1 MQLDAKVTCYQ
12 ELYARL
18 KESDFLSDFGWP
30 SEKEHLDFYFKI
42 GNTKVD
48 FRLFSNKDMMK
59 IRSKT
64 PCLNFND
71 EESIAFAQKVS
82 KNFYGIFGNVRDG
95 NFIFKLSVPFPS
107 VSDDVAKQLII
118 DKSNY
123 FINMI
128 MTQLE
133 MEYVKNIK
141 EVKDSEEEST
151 EKIKKKKISFSPI
164 KLFNSK
170 KTPENNPTSE
180 VTMPENESDLP
191 KENDSLNDLSDNK
204 VNLHKNVLEE
214 PLKSEDLE
222 EVSITNT
229 SADTINEKLE
239 TCEEPEI
246 LADLQINSCEDGKKN
261 IESEKKIIDNSIA
274 EVSLKEKTF
283 EESKVVEKE
292 PESDLYENKDTEEI
306 QKENNSITDTMVEKT
321 ELLENLD
328 VTAGSET
335 NFYENDNK
343 NIEKALNAENTIVD
357 TMDEAEEDLKELEE
371 NEINKVKSEHI
382 SELYESMNR
391 TFDMK
396 KAQLDYREQ
405 MLSEQKQLLKHEKE
419 FIQNEKLSIEAQQL
433 EIKEKEDSLKKNWDQ
448 YKKAKKRQNQI
459 LEKTSDREK
468 KVRVLEE
475 SLSKRIEK
483 INEQEV
489 LLSTREQ
496 EITEKIEKI
505 ELSWKEYQEKES
517 NIQNYEERLKATKQE
532 LAENE
537 MKLDMQRKQNALERQ
552 IIEDKLADLKET
564 EEMIEE
570 LKKKSGISSF
580 TENSKEL
587 NSLKEELNKFE
598 HQTKLLQKGLL
609 NKSEEIN
616 KIMQQLEQK
625 KQEYADLKNSYD
637 NLKNLSL
644 KNEQEENSSQ
654 IEFLQKHIEDL
665 EMKNQDTETK
675 YHKKVLAI
683 QDQYDSLLR
692 EHGVLKEKLE
702 TATGGNVVSELMKGG
717 YIATNGKKNNR
728 DLLTFSL
735 GNCNVWIDEERRIVE
750 IEKETRKNYIKQM
763 QELNDITYDASFCVG
778 KGKIYCRFVYNDIVK
793 ELRENISIM
802 IKFK

>member
-1 MQLDAKVTCYQ
+1 MQSDAKITCYQ
-12 ELYARL
+12 ELYTRL

-30 SEKEHLDFYFKI
+30 PEKEHLDFYFKI

-48 FRLFSNKDMMK
+48 FRIFSNKDMMK

-71 EESIAFAQKVS
+71 EESIAFAQKIS
-82 KNFYGIFGNVRDG
+82 KDFYGIFGNVRDG

-133 MEYVKNIK
+133 TEYVKNIK
-141 EVKDSEEEST
+141 EVKDPEEEST
-151 EKIKKKKISFSPI
+151 EKIKKKKISFSPM

-180 VTMPENESDLP
+180 VMMPENESVLP

-229 SADTINEKLE
+229 SADTMNEKLE

-274 EVSLKEKTF
+274 EVSVKEKTF

-382 SELYESMNR
+382 SELYESINR

-468 KVRVLEE
+468 KVRLLEE
-475 SLSKRIEK
+475 NLSKRIEK
-483 INEQEV
+483 INEQEI

-496 EITEKIEKI
+496 EITEKIEKV
-505 ELSWKEYQEKES
+505 ELSWKEYQEKVS
-517 NIQNYEERLKATKQE
+517 NIQNYEERLKTTKQE

-537 MKLDMQRKQNALERQ
+537 MKLDMQKKQNTLERQ

-570 LKKKSGISSF
+570 LK
-580 TENSKEL
+580 
-587 NSLKEELNKFE
+587 
-598 HQTKLLQKGLL
+598 
-609 NKSEEIN
+609 
-616 KIMQQLEQK
+616 
-625 KQEYADLKNSYD
+625 KNSYD

-675 YHKKVLAI
+675 YRKKVLAI

-692 EHGVLKEKLE
+692 EHGILKEKLE